1 MVKKAHFIT
10 GKGGVGKSLISAV
23 LARHLSQVNENNGS
37 RILLAELNEHS
48 FLQDY
53 LNLKRISY
61 KPTKWRD
68 GIDVS
73 QWSPQECLKEYALH
87 LLKVEA
93 LYKLFFENPVSR
105 SLIQVAP
112 GLEELA
118 LLGKVTSSPRH
129 HGPPMNYDQLVID
142 SFSTGHFL
150 SLFRAPAAMAEAIQ
164 FGPMGEQSRGIDKWI
179 RDAEFTQV
187 HIATIA
193 EELPITETIELY
205 LTLKKEFG
213 LEAKVYLNKITGLAK
228 SDLVKLKPDL
238 SDFLTAIIE
247 NEKMAVEKLNHAKIK
262 FIELP
267 LVSSL
272 DSEVLIEELSRT
284 LDEKKVSL

>member
-23 LARHLSQVNENNGS
+23 LARYLSQYEQN
-37 RILLAELNEHS
+37 RKDKILLAELNEHS
-48 FLQDY
+48 FFQDY

-61 KPTKWRD
+61 KPINWVSGVD
-68 GIDVS
+68 IS

-87 LLKVEA
+87 LLKVET

-118 LLGKVTSSPRH
+118 LLGKVTSSPRS
-129 HGPPMNYDQLVID
+129 HGPAMSYDQLVID
-142 SFSTGHFL
+142 SFATGHFL

-164 FGPMGEQSRGIDKWI
+164 FGPMGEQSRGIDQWI
-179 RDAEFTQV
+179 RNPEFTHL
-187 HIATIA
+187 HIVTLA
-193 EELPITETIELY
+193 EELPITEAIELY
-205 LTLKKEFG
+205 QTLKSEFG
-213 LEAKVYLNKITGLAK
+213 LVAHIYLNKMTGLTK
-228 SDLVKLKPDL
+228 SDLEKLKPDVAEVM
-238 SDFLTAIIE
+238 TALIE
-247 NEKMAVEKLNHAKIK
+247 NEKMAVKKLMDAKIK

-267 LVSSL
+267 LINSL
-272 DSEVLIEELSRT
+272 ESNTLINELALVLEN
-284 LDEKKVSL
+284 KKVRP